1 MDYTIR
7 MEIENNGVVVSR
19 EIKITVKT
27 IPGPTD
33 LMLSIVRGI
42 NEACKT
48 LEGEGQ

>member
-7 MEIENNGVVVSR
+7 MEIEHNGIVVSR

-27 IPGPTD
+27 IPGQTD

-48 LEGEGQ
+48 LEGKI